1 MMFATYLHIFWR
13 GIGRIMMFTGF
24 EETAG
29 LMEYEYMIRMTG
41 VRARGRLYGNSL
53 VKPMNFNEVLSLDE

>member
-1 MMFATYLHIFWR
+1 
-13 GIGRIMMFTGF
+13 MMFTGF